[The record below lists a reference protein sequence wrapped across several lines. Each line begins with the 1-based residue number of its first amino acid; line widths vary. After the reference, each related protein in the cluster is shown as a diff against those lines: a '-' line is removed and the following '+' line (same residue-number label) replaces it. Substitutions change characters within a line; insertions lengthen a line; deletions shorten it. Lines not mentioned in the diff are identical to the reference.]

1 MPINRW
7 MDKVN
12 VVYIYNGMLL
22 AMKKNETLP
31 FETTWMG
38 LVGTT
43 LSEISQ
49 IKTDNV
55 LFYLH
60 VE

>member
-1 MPINRW
+1 